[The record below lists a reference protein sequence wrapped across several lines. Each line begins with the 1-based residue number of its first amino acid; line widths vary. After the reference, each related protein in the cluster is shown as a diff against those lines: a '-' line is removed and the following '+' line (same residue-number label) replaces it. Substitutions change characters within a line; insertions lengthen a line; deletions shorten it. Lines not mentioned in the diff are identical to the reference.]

1 MPPMSLSR
9 NEILSR
15 SAGRDRVTDAVK
27 ALALALVMI
36 GHGLAWTRLPDGSI
50 TNTLEA
56 APQLFVLTWVL
67 QILPLF
73 FLLAGAGLR
82 GLINRQGGADYAR
95 RVERL
100 VAPVLPLLLIT
111 VILVLVATPFV
122 DDNIRD
128 AIGLLPV
135 QLTWFIAVYLLVI
148 AAAPALARVHTPLHI
163 LGWFAGI
170 AVVDVLRFNVSE
182 AIGWLNLFLVWA
194 LFAIIGLRF
203 ADVRRISPT
212 RLLAAAIACVAG
224 AIALIVL
231 GPYSAAMIS
240 TDAVPGASNLAPPTT
255 VLALIGV
262 AQTCLLA
269 LSWPWLER
277 LLQRD
282 GLWVPIAVFASRS
295 MQLYLFHMLFLAIG
309 IGIVL
314 SVGGAPSPLG
324 PIWWLQHVLVF
335 VGAIGATWFCAP
347 ALSAASSRL
356 SAALSRLPR
365 GTFGLSAG
373 QVRLAAALAGLALLT
388 ISEGGLA
395 APFNIRS
402 VVGVPVIPI
411 VSLTIIVLV
420 LASTAAASKSSAT
433 GESRA
438 AN

>member
-9 NEILSR
+9 KEILSR

-36 GHGLAWTRLPDGSI
+36 GHGLAWTRKPDGSI

-82 GLINRQGGADYAR
+82 GLINRQGAADYAR

-111 VILVLVATPFV
+111 LILVLVATPFV
-122 DDNIRD
+122 DDDIRD

-148 AAAPALARVHTPLHI
+148 AAAPALARVHAPLHM
-163 LGWFAGI
+163 LAWLAGI

-203 ADVRRISPT
+203 ADVRKTNPT
-212 RLLAAAIACVAG
+212 RLFAVAIACVAG

-269 LSWPWLER
+269 LSWPRLER

-309 IGIVL
+309 IGIAI

-335 VGAIGATWFCAP
+335 VGAIGATWLCAP

-365 GTFGLSAG
+365 GAFELSAG

-395 APFNIRS
+395 APFSIRS
-402 VVGVPVIPI
+402 VIGIPVIPI
-411 VSLTIIVLV
+411 VSLTVIVVV
-420 LASTAAASKSSAT
+420 LAATAATSKASAT
-433 GESRA
+433 DESVPLK
-438 AN
+438 